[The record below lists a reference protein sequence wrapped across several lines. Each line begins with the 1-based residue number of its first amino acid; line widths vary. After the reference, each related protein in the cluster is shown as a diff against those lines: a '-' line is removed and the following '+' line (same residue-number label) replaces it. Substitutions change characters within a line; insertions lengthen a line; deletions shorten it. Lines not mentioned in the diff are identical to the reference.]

1 MGRPLASKFTPAG
14 RNSGSP
20 SCLWDKC
27 SGGMFHQAT
36 ILAPGLLGA
45 SLLMALKERG
55 LAQRAVAWARRPES
69 RVECEAQPWCD
80 AVFSTPQEAVR
91 GADLVVLCPPVEY
104 VVPLLKDIAGALS
117 PETLVTDVGSTKS
130 LICRQARALSGSWTF
145 VGSHPMTG
153 SEKSGLK
160 HADANLFP
168 GRACFVT
175 PLTDTP
181 PEAADRT
188 VRLWRELGMEVA
200 TTSPEKHD
208 EIVAHISH
216 LPHLLASTLCS
227 YLASKDPNWR
237 NYAGGGLRDTTRV
250 ASGDPAMWKAIATHN
265 KEEIIR
271 SLDGFEHELQRL
283 RSALHNDQFFEI
295 LNLLERAKDYRDRL
309 RVQ

>member
-1 MGRPLASKFTPAG
+1 
-14 RNSGSP
+14 
-20 SCLWDKC
+20 
-27 SGGMFHQAT
+27 MFQQAT

-55 LAQRAVAWARRPES
+55 LAKKTVAWARRAET
-69 RVECEAQPWCD
+69 RLQCQEQPWCD
-80 AVFSTPQEAVR
+80 AVFPTANEAVR
-91 GADLVVLCPPVEY
+91 GSDLIVLCPPVEY
-104 VVPLLKDIAGALS
+104 IVPMLQDIAPDIAPGA
-117 PETLVTDVGSTKS
+117 LVTDVGSTKS
-130 LICRQARALSGSWTF
+130 LICRQARAIGGDWTF

-153 SEKSGLK
+153 SEKTGLENGCP
-160 HADANLFP
+160 DLFP

-181 PEAADRT
+181 ENMVEKA

-227 YLASKDPNWR
+227 YLTTQDENWR
-237 NYAGGGLRDTTRV
+237 NYGGGGLRDTTRV
-250 ASGDPAMWKAIATHN
+250 ASGDPGMWKAIAMHN

-271 SLDGFEHELQRL
+271 SLDGFDRELQRL
-283 RSALHNDQFFEI
+283 RSALHNDQFFEV
-295 LNLLERAKDYRDRL
+295 LNFLERAKDYRDRL
-309 RVQ
+309 RIK